1 MQAKVD
7 NKGKRRTNR
16 YSHAELV
23 AIQEAATRL
32 GLVDGN
38 PIAKFTRRAT
48 IKAVKETGV
57 QWPEDREVGV

>member
-1 MQAKVD
+1 MQAKVS

-38 PIAKFTRRAT
+38 PIAKFTRLAT
-48 IKAVKETGV
+48 IKAVKSAGV
-57 QWPEDREVGV
+57 EWPERQQA